1 MLTIQGSNLGE
12 QSNDSLVL
20 VGMREC
26 VIMRWAS
33 TNITC
38 QLPVLPPGFYPVHVQ
53 VGNNGYPQTRYSY
66 NERC

>member
-12 QSNDSLVL
+12 QSNDSMVL

-26 VIMRWAS
+26 VIMQWAS
-33 TNITC
+33 MNITC
-38 QLPVLPPGFYPVHVQ
+38 QLPVLPPGLYQVHVQ

-66 NERC
+66 CERR